1 MILWSLSGGS
11 TGLSN
16 KPIKCPRN
24 LLLMTEKELFEA
36 FGLEHKS
43 AQDLEEEKLKQYRQA
58 KQADAWLFN
67 ETDSLPE

>member
-1 MILWSLSGGS
+1 
-11 TGLSN
+11 
-16 KPIKCPRN
+16 
-24 LLLMTEKELFEA
+24 MTEKELFEA

-58 KQADAWLFN
+58 KQCDAWLFN